1 VNKNLLHRDIK
12 PENLVLNSEEELVLV
27 DFGGSHTF
35 IDENDLLKGRELSHG
50 TMQFYSP
57 EMTKRAAEKVVYG
70 RQADIWAAGL
80 TLYCIAT

>member
-1 VNKNLLHRDIK
+1 MNEKLLHRDIK
-12 PENLVLNSEEELVLV
+12 PENLVLNSKEELVIV

-35 IDENDLLKGRELSHG
+35 KDENDLLKGRELSHG
-50 TMQFYSP
+50 TMQFFAP

-70 RQADIWAAGL
+70 RQAEIWAAGL